1 MKNQNLTFQQFLERL
16 KTIDVAELL
25 DKAKSIKVEDI
36 RSMKYSD
43 LKNITKSIYFYPSL
57 GILAA
62 LISSFIFLFP
72 SFESLKNRQTK
83 SAQYKSERDELP
95 IIEEELSKR
104 KISKDIF
111 DKKYSEFI
119 DLVPQKG
126 EIILLPEILFE
137 SANRSNVQLVEF
149 SPISSEDLS
158 SCSTESDEER
168 FNTEFNVDNNSF
180 EDNLYSD
187 DFDNPEEIP
196 YEDLS
201 LDNFSM
207 EEDQKIEV
215 YFFNIGDK
223 DGLMEF
229 EKSSNKISPIFESN
243 YYLINIKANYLNSLN
258 FLKYIQEYKMAILPY
273 CFEPRMAG
281 ESFNTMGDNSKMP
294 LPGEVEARIIVNIPN
309 YKDK

>member
-16 KTIDVAELL
+16 KTIDVGELL

-43 LKNITKSIYFYPSL
+43 FKNITKSIYFYPSL

-62 LISSFIFLFP
+62 VVSSFIFLFP
-72 SFESLKNRQTK
+72 SIESFKNRQTK
-83 SAQYKSERDELP
+83 SAQYKSESYELP
-95 IIEEELSKR
+95 IIEDELSNR
-104 KISKDIF
+104 KILKDEF
-111 DKKYSEFI
+111 DKKYAEFI
-119 DLVPQKG
+119 DLVPQRG
-126 EIILLPEILFE
+126 ELILLPEILFD
-137 SANRSNVQLVEF
+137 SANRSNVELLEL

-168 FNTEFNVDNNSF
+168 FNSDFNLDNNSF

-187 DFDNPEEIP
+187 NIENVEEIP
-196 YEDLS
+196 YDDFS
-201 LDNFSM
+201 IDNIST
-207 EEDQKIEV
+207 EGDQKLEV
-215 YFFNIGDK
+215 YPFNIGDK
-223 DGLMEF
+223 DGLIEF
-229 EKSSNKISPIFESN
+229 EKGSNKISQIFESN
-243 YYLINIKANYLNSLN
+243 YFLINIKANYLNSLN
-258 FLKYIQEYKMAILPY
+258 FLKYIQEYKITILPY

-281 ESFNTMGDNSKMP
+281 ESFNSREENSKMP